1 MPIMKTKRIQMQQM
15 ILLAGMSMSLP
26 AFAACPFGI
35 DCKPL
40 PCSSQQQETAT
51 VNTGAGYAPRF
62 QPVYGAPQPSASSY
76 QANGSS
82 NAFYAG
88 NSYQLPPCDPALKP
102 PEDKPVIL
110 PTPDPKEEDEEEDKN
125 KDDQEAS

>member
-1 MPIMKTKRIQMQQM
+1 MPVMKIQHLQMQAV

-26 AFAACPFGI
+26 ALSACPFGI

-51 VNTGAGYAPRF
+51 GNAGAGYAPRF
-62 QPVYGAPQPSASSY
+62 QPAYAAPQAPANPY
-76 QANGSS
+76 QSNGQS

-88 NSYQLPPCDPALKP
+88 NSYQLPPCDPTLKP

-110 PTPDPKEEDEEEDKN
+110 PTPDPKEEDKDED

>member
-1 MPIMKTKRIQMQQM
+1 MPVMKTKHVQMQAVV
-15 ILLAGMSMSLP
+15 LLTGMSMSLP

-40 PCSSQQQETAT
+40 PCSSQQQET
-51 VNTGAGYAPRF
+51 VTGNSTGTGYAPRF
-62 QPVYGAPQPSASSY
+62 QPVYAAPQPSANPY
-76 QANGSS
+76 QTNGQS

-88 NSYQLPPCDPALKP
+88 NSYQLPPCDPTLKP

-110 PTPDPKEEDEEEDKN
+110 PIPDPKEEDQDED
-125 KDDQEAS
+125 KDDQGAS